1 MALAYAMETAH
12 TMDDEREPTLREIH
26 ESLDIPGCRVEIIGE
41 RIIVSPTP
49 IMQHGKIVFWLGDV
63 LRELCETNNWARLP
77 QTTVDLLTT
86 EERFVPDLVLC
97 PEDKSPDGD
106 WLLPPEHTILVV
118 EVVSASSRND
128 DYKSKEESYAKNG
141 IPMYLIV
148 DPFLARLTLCTEPSD
163 RGYRMVHSVDVGE
176 KLDLPEP
183 LGITLDTA
191 TAPIKPAE
199 K

>member
-26 ESLDIPGCRVEIIGE
+26 ESLDIPGCRIEIIGE

-49 IMQHGKIVFWLGDV
+49 IKRHDKIVTWLSDM
-63 LRELCETNNWARLP
+63 LRDACGTAGWDRLS
-77 QTTVDLLTT
+77 QTTVDLLDT
-86 EERFVPDLVLC
+86 EERFVPDMLVC
-97 PEDKSPDGD
+97 PEDESTDGE
-106 WLLPPEHTILVV
+106 WLVPAAEALLVV

-183 LGITLDTA
+183 FDLALDTA
-191 TAPIKPAE
+191 TIPIKPKE